1 VVRPSKHYVN
11 YAFREKSIQYAK
23 SKIMKKLLLT
33 MMLISLFV
41 YSCNTTTREDQV
53 EKWKK
58 EIATRELEFAE
69 MASNQ
74 GVSKAFLTFA
84 SEDAVLNRNNT
95 VLKGKEAMKNYFNDQ
110 TLTQIKLEWTP
121 DFIDVSSSGD
131 LAYTYGQYK
140 LSALDSVGKKIEFK
154 GIFHTV
160 WKRQP
165 DGNWKFVWD

>member
-1 VVRPSKHYVN
+1 
-11 YAFREKSIQYAK
+11 
-23 SKIMKKLLLT
+23 MT
-33 MMLISLFV
+33 LISLFV
-41 YSCNTTTREDQV
+41 YSCKTTTREDQV

-58 EIATRELEFAE
+58 EIATTELEFAE

-74 GVSKAFLTFA
+74 GVSKAFLPFA

-95 VLKGKEAMKNYFNDQ
+95 VLKGKEAMKNYFIDQ
-110 TLTQIKLEWTP
+110 TLTQINLEWAP

-131 LAYTYGQYK
+131 LGYTYGQYK
-140 LSALDSVGKKIEFK
+140 FSAIDSVGKKIEVK